1 MDLRT
6 AKDISKSTWQ
16 EIKNDEVT
24 LLSSAVAFRVFL
36 SFFPGLIAAVAV
48 FGLVTDPSELSG
60 LLLEARAVLPTSAY
74 DLLEQTLIS
83 VTGSASG
90 GFALVGAVG
99 GLWAA
104 SSAAAVLI
112 KALNL
117 AYDVQERR
125 PFLKLRAAAFGLTG
139 LLLLAIVTL
148 IALLVVG
155 RHLQQWLLPDSWNS
169 QELQYVITAARIV
182 ASIVV
187 LMVLLA
193 LLYWLGPNREG
204 PRFRWITP
212 GAVGGVLAWLM
223 LSAGFGLYA
232 RWFGNYNATYGA
244 LGGAVVLMLW
254 LQMTMVTLL
263 AGAELNQVLERRRTQ
278 GMPTRRSATP
288 HSGSEKGSTVAAP
301 D

>member
-6 AKDISKSTWQ
+6 AKDIGKSTWQ

-36 SFFPGLIAAVAV
+36 SFFPGLIAAVAI
-48 FGLVTDPSELSG
+48 FGLATDPSELNR
-60 LLLEARAVLPTSAY
+60 LLLEARAVLPNSAY
-74 DLLEQTLIS
+74 ELLEQTLTS
-83 VTGSASG
+83 VMGSAAG
-90 GFALVGAVG
+90 GFALVGVLG

-117 AYDVQERR
+117 AYGVEERR
-125 PFLKLRAAAFGLTG
+125 PFLKLRAAALGLTG

-193 LLYWLGPNREG
+193 LVYWLGPNRDSS
-204 PRFRWITP
+204 RFRWITP
-212 GAVGGVLAWLM
+212 GAFAGVVAWLL
-223 LSAGFGLYA
+223 LSAGFGLYT

-254 LQMTMVTLL
+254 LQMTIATLL
-263 AGAELNQVLERRRTQ
+263 VGAELNHVLERRRTH
-278 GMPTRRSATP
+278 GMPTHRSATH